1 MSTDWKYSI
10 ILMATTGI
18 AVGVAGEGLIVLT
31 ALLERCTK
39 NFFIHL
45 CAKMI
50 SVTSILCASFECLMG
65 GILYMSNYTR
75 QQAPKDVNNNLTEFP
90 YKEHVPKAGV
100 YLECAAGGLFIITLL
115 LTFLDTMYYEKKESS
130 SIGPV
135 IDEEKPKSVG
145 KDKIINENKKKGDK
159 LVLEDVTEEKSE
171 KKK

>member
-1 MSTDWKYSI
+1 
-10 ILMATTGI
+10 
-18 AVGVAGEGLIVLT
+18 
-31 ALLERCTK
+31 
-39 NFFIHL
+39 
-45 CAKMI
+45 
-50 SVTSILCASFECLMG
+50 MG